1 VDPRRWWLLTG
12 VVPVAIACVLAA
24 GNPALR
30 PLGDLAVVVSGLCAA
45 AILWIV
51 GGRRGHRR
59 SSWRL
64 LGIAPLLPVVGT
76 LTAAV
81 MAPLDPAQSVIVRW
95 VPTVP
100 GYVLATAAIL
110 TLVEP
115 ARLRAGGLRLAVE
128 LALFSTAALV
138 VVQLLVIGPTGPWGG
153 LAASAKLVLGAAVVV
168 TSATMAAA
176 LTLLSVVE
184 AHRRRMALVLLVGAV
199 ALTGGRGL
207 ATSALLAGAPALVDA
222 SRLLVVAGLWL
233 LAAAVLTEAGPRIE
247 SGEDS
252 TSRRTADL
260 GQLLPHLAMLVAVTV
275 VAGFA
280 VSGWEPTP
288 FAVVGILVSVALAA
302 VHRWVTARDGRRMA
316 ALLRRSEA
324 YFRSLVRSSG
334 DAVVIVDHD
343 LRISWTSTALDRA
356 LGSATADL
364 VGRLLLETVHPDDA
378 RSLADVLAAAP
389 TAQDAGT
396 GLLLLRLQD
405 ADGVWRVLEAGVS
418 DLRQDP
424 AVGALVLHCRDMTD
438 RHAREQALQSVA
450 YTDPKTGLP
459 NRAGLEQALRARVS
473 TDGLAPATL
482 VVISLDRIVAVRE
495 QVGREV
501 VSTVMSEMG
510 RRLRATVRAEDL
522 VSRMGGGAF
531 ALLVEG
537 SGDEVDQLAARCHSV
552 VERPFLTT
560 AGIIDLT
567 AGVGV
572 AELEPGVD
580 VETLLGRADL
590 AVRVASA
597 MGVGC
602 TARFG
607 PEMGAAAARQEQ
619 LRTEMSGACAR
630 GEFSLLLQPVASLGE
645 QRITGIE
652 AKVRWRH
659 PLLGEVLPSEFLP
672 IAESAGLIGELQR
685 WVFEE
690 AMTATAS
697 LPSTGAPLRVGINVS
712 PGYLRT
718 GLLVSD
724 VEAALVRSG
733 LGAERV
739 ILEIGEDAFGSRE
752 ERIRL
757 DLDTLRLMGVH
768 VALDGFGT
776 GDSALA
782 HLTRLP
788 FDVLKLD
795 RSLITRL
802 DRDRR
807 SRAYCESIVGIGLAL
822 GLDVV
827 AQGVETTAQ
836 LAALDGFGCGFAQG
850 FLISRPMRLPE
861 LVEMLSQNPDA
872 LLPRLVGAR

>member
-1 VDPRRWWLLTG
+1 M
-12 VVPVAIACVLAA
+12 PVAIACVLAA
-24 GNPALR
+24 GNPALLH
-30 PLGDLAVVVSGLCAA
+30 LGDLAVVVSGLSAA
-45 AILWIV
+45 AILWVV
-51 GGRRGHRR
+51 GGRRNRR

-64 LGIAPLLPVVGT
+64 LAIAPMLPVVGT
-76 LTAAV
+76 LMAAV
-81 MAPLDPAQSVIVRW
+81 MAPVDPVQAVIVRW

-100 GYVLATAAIL
+100 GYVLAIAAIL

-128 LALFSTAALV
+128 LALFTTAALV
-138 VVQLLVIGPTGPWGG
+138 VVQLLVLGPAGQWGG
-153 LAASAKLVLGAAVVV
+153 LPPSAQLVLGAAVVV

-176 LTLLSVVE
+176 LTLLGAVE

-199 ALTGGRGL
+199 ALTAGRGL
-207 ATSALLAGAPALVDA
+207 GTSALLAGAPAVTDA
-222 SRLLVVAGLWL
+222 SRMLVVTGLWL
-233 LAAAVLTEAGPRIE
+233 LAVAVLTDTPPRVRSNELSGPC
-247 SGEDS
+247 
-252 TSRRTADL
+252 RTAEL

-280 VSGWEPTP
+280 VSGSAPNAV
-288 FAVVGILVSVALAA
+288 AVVGIVVSVALAA

-334 DAVVIVDHD
+334 DAVVIVDQD
-343 LRISWTSTALDRA
+343 LRISWTSPALDRA
-356 LGSATADL
+356 LGSAAADL
-364 VGRLLLETVHPDDA
+364 VGRLLLEAVHPDDA
-378 RSLADVLAAAP
+378 SPLAGVLAAA
-389 TAQDAGT
+389 TDARVGT

-405 ADGVWRVLEAGVS
+405 ADGVWRYLEAGVS

-424 AVGALVLHCRDMTD
+424 DVGAVVLHCRDMTD

-459 NRAGLEQALRARVS
+459 NRAGLEQTLRTMVS
-473 TDGLAPATL
+473 AEERAPATL
-482 VVISLDRIVAVRE
+482 VMIALDGLVAVRE

-501 VSTVMSEMG
+501 VTTVMAEMG
-510 RRLRATVRAEDL
+510 RRLRATVRADD
-522 VSRMGGGAF
+522 VVARMGGGAF
-531 ALLVEG
+531 ALLADG
-537 SGDEVDQLAARCHSV
+537 PADEVDQLAARCHSV
-552 VERPFLTT
+552 VERPFLTS

-567 AGVGV
+567 AGVGL

-590 AVRVASA
+590 AVRAACAS
-597 MGVGC
+597 GVGS
-602 TARFG
+602 TARYG
-607 PEMGAAAARQEQ
+607 PELGAAAAREEQ
-619 LRTEMSGACAR
+619 LRSEMSGACAR
-630 GEFSLLLQPVASLGE
+630 NEFSLLLQPVVSLGE
-645 QRITGIE
+645 QRVTGIE

-685 WVFEE
+685 WVFDA
-690 AMTATAS
+690 AMTATAL

-733 LGAERV
+733 LGAERL
-739 ILEIGEDAFGSRE
+739 ILEIGADAFGARE
-752 ERIRL
+752 DRIRL

-776 GDSALA
+776 GGSALA
-782 HLTRLP
+782 HMTQLP

-795 RSLITRL
+795 RSLIARL

-807 SRAYCESIVGIGLAL
+807 SRALCESIVGIGRAL

-850 FLISRPMRLPE
+850 FLISRPMPPAE
-861 LVEMLSQNPDA
+861 LVEMLTNNPDA